1 MGYYLLIYVNKD
13 CKKKIFFFT
22 WRGFFKELKH
32 LSNIRKKNILKVVEN
47 EIKREI
53 IKKIITEIIYKG
65 STVKEI
71 FKK

>member
-13 CKKKIFFFT
+13 CKKKIFFLPEEVL
-22 WRGFFKELKH
+22 FKELKH

>member
-1 MGYYLLIYVNKD
+1 MLIKIV
-13 CKKKIFFFT
+13 KKNFFFLPEEVL
-22 WRGFFKELKH
+22 FKELKH